1 MKRFVKYVKGNWL
14 YTIMAPIFMMIDAI
28 GSIVQPFFMA
38 KIIDVG
44 IATGDVNYIVRMGI
58 FMILIALGTMVS
70 GFLCMYF
77 SAKAAYG
84 FAYNIRRDM
93 MEKIQ
98 DFSFY
103 NINKFKTSSLITR
116 LTNDVLVV
124 SQLFQ
129 MMLRIVIRAPF
140 MFIGGTIMALLL
152 NAKLSLILV
161 VLIPI
166 LFIAVLIV
174 LKMVAPLFEKVQ
186 KGIDKVNAV
195 IRENLKGIRVIKSF
209 VREDYMKERFNNAN
223 DELTDISIKSFGK
236 IIVMMPLVSLVMNL
250 AVAAI
255 IWFGSIIAGNGGIE
269 VGAISSFISY
279 IMMILSSLIMMSM
292 VFMNFARAK
301 ASSDRIMEVLEEI
314 PDIRN
319 STKASDKVIKKGDIS
334 FNVLDFSFK
343 DATSEEVLN
352 NVKFDVKAGDMV
364 AIIGGTGSG
373 KSTLVN
379 LIPRFYDVSNGYVKV
394 DGIDVKDYDIKTL
407 RDSVGFVLQENRL
420 FKGTIK
426 ENIKWGKSDA
436 TDEEVIH
443 ACRVAQIDEFIDSL
457 PDKYE
462 SIVEQ
467 KGTNFSGGQRQRL
480 CIARALIKKPKIL
493 ILDDSVSALD
503 STTEAKLTR
512 ALHEEFKDT
521 TVLIITQRISSC
533 KKCDYVVVMDNGEVV
548 GIGPHDELIK
558 DNLVYKEINDSQQEV
573 LEDA

>member
-1 MKRFVKYVKGNWL
+1 MKRFISYVKGNWL
-14 YTIMAPIFMMIDAI
+14 YTILAPIFMMIDAI

-38 KIIDVG
+38 KIIDIG
-44 IATGDVNYIVRMGI
+44 ILNGDVNYIVRMGV
-58 FMILIALGTMVS
+58 FMILIALVTMLS

-84 FAYNIRRDM
+84 FAFNIRKDM

-116 LTNDVLVV
+116 LTNDVQVV

-166 LFIAVLIV
+166 LFVAVFIV
-174 LKMVAPLFEKVQ
+174 LKVVAPLFEKVQ
-186 KGIDKVNAV
+186 KGIDRVNAV
-195 IRENLKGIRVIKSF
+195 IRENLKGIRVVKSF
-209 VREDYMKERFNNAN
+209 VREDYMKERFEVAN
-223 DELTDISIKSFGK
+223 DNLTDISIKSFGK
-236 IIVMMPLVSLVMNL
+236 IIVMMPLVSLIMNL
-250 AVAAI
+250 SVAAVL
-255 IWFGSIIAGNGGIE
+255 WFGSIIAGNGGIE
-269 VGAISSFISY
+269 IGAISSFISY
-279 IMMILSSLIMMSM
+279 IIMILSSLIMMSM

-301 ASSDRIMEVLEEI
+301 ASSDRIIEVITEV
-314 PDIRN
+314 PDIKN
-319 STKASDKVIKKGDIS
+319 SDSFTDESIKNGNIS
-334 FNVLDFSFK
+334 FNVVDFSFK
-343 DATSEEVLN
+343 DATSEEVLT
-352 NVKFDVKAGDMV
+352 NVKFDVNKGDMV

-379 LIPRFYDVSNGYVKV
+379 LLPRFYDVNNGYVKI
-394 DGIDVKDYDIKTL
+394 DGVNVKDYDIKTL
-407 RDSVGFVLQENRL
+407 RDSIGFVLQENRL

-426 ENIKWGKSDA
+426 ENIKWGKEDA
-436 TDEEVIH
+436 TDQEVIH
-443 ACRVAQIDEFIDSL
+443 ACCVAQIDEFINSL
-457 PDKYE
+457 PNKYD
-462 SIVEQ
+462 SIVEER
-467 KGTNFSGGQRQRL
+467 GNNFSGGQKQRL

-503 STTEAKLTR
+503 STTEAKLTK

-521 TVLIITQRISSC
+521 TVFIITQRISSC

-548 GIGPHDELIK
+548 GIGSHDELIK
-558 DNLVYKEINDSQQEV
+558 DNLIYKEINDSQQEV

>member
-1 MKRFVKYVKGNWL
+1 MKRFVKYVNGNWL

-44 IATGDVNYIVRMGI
+44 IATGDVNYIVKMGI
-58 FMILIALGTMVS
+58 FMILIALGTMIS

-174 LKMVAPLFEKVQ
+174 LKIVAPLFEKVQ

-195 IRENLKGIRVIKSF
+195 IRENLKGIRVIKAF

-223 DELTDISIKSFGK
+223 EELTDISIKSFGK
-236 IIVMMPLVSLVMNL
+236 IIVMMPLVSLIMNL

-319 STKASDKVIKKGDIS
+319 SAKVNDKVIKKGDIS

-426 ENIKWGKSDA
+426 ENIKWGKGDA
-436 TDEEVIH
+436 TDDEVIH